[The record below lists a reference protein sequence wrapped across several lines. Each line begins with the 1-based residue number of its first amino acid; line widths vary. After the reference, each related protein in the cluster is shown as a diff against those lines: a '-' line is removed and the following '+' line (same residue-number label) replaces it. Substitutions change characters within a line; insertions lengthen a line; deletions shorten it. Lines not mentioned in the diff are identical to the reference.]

1 VRDEGVSSVVVRR
14 PGLLTTV
21 QDLGRPGLGRF
32 GVSPSG
38 AMDPLALRVANRL
51 VGNPDGAP
59 ALEITAIGPEL
70 GFECDTTFALAG
82 AHLSPTLGGQPI
94 EVWRSYRAAAGDV
107 LAFGPRRQGAR
118 CYLAVAGGFTVTP
131 VLGSTATDLES
142 GLGGIDGKPLHAGQ
156 RLIVGAAHAQPER
169 YVRVALLR
177 SWSDPFALRFLPNP
191 EAPLGTEILERLC
204 AATFHL
210 SPRSNRM
217 GYRLDGPALAAPTG
231 GDMISEPIPPG
242 TVQLPAGGQP
252 ILLMADRQTV
262 GGYPRLGSVIAA
274 DLPKAGQLWLG
285 HAVRFVLVSAE
296 EAHAALAAQ
305 CAALRQAVTP

>member
-1 VRDEGVSSVVVRR
+1 MGSVLIRR

-21 QDLGRPGLGRF
+21 QDLGRPGLGRW

-51 VGNPDGAP
+51 LGNPDDTP

-70 GFECDTTFALAG
+70 VFEHDTCLALAG
-82 AHLSPTLGGQPI
+82 AHLSPTLAGAPL
-94 EVWRSYRAAAGDV
+94 EVWRSYHVSAGDV
-107 LAFGPRRQGAR
+107 LEFGTRRQGAR
-118 CYLAVAGGFTVTP
+118 CYLAVAGGFVVTK

-142 GLGGIDGKPLHAGQ
+142 GLGGLDGKALRAGQ
-156 RLIVGAAHAQPER
+156 RLTVAPAKPQPER
-169 YVRVALLR
+169 HVHLSFLR
-177 SWSDPFALRFLPNP
+177 AWADPFVLRFLANSEMPQGDDLVDRFV
-191 EAPLGTEILERLC
+191 AS
-204 AATFHL
+204 TFRI

-217 GYRLDGPALAAPTG
+217 GYRLDGPTLAASSG
-231 GDMISEPIPPG
+231 GEMISEPIPPG
-242 TVQLPAGGQP
+242 AVQLPGGGQP

-285 HAVRFVLVSAE
+285 HTVRFVLSSAE
-296 EAHAALAAQ
+296 EARAALTAQ
-305 CAALRQAVTP
+305 RAALQKAVTP